1 MFHVKQPRHD
11 LLQAYGELLRR
22 YSRTL
27 DLLSP
32 AGLEAL
38 PQLVEEALLYP
49 EALRRPLKEGTRWL
63 DLGSGAGL
71 PALPL
76 AILRPDLSFTLVERR
91 RRRAAFLNLVR
102 TQLALDNVQVVADDV
117 AQYRPGMPYPIVSA
131 QAVGSF
137 SLVYALTQH
146 LQADMVTLV
155 ARKGPGWR
163 SEMVELERMV
173 RQRALESHE
182 LVLPRHGR
190 LASVTI
196 SGGLPCPPSG

>member
-1 MFHVKQPRHD
+1 MKQQRHD
-11 LLQAYGELLRR
+11 RLRTFQDLLRR
-22 YSRTL
+22 YHRTL

-32 AGLEAL
+32 TGLADL

-49 EALRRPLKEGTRWL
+49 QVLARPIKEGTRWL

-76 AILRPDLSFTLVERR
+76 AIVRPDLSFTLVERR

-102 TQLALDNVQVVADDV
+102 AQLALDNVSVVADDV
-117 AQYRPGMPYPIVSA
+117 GSYRPTASYPVISA
-131 QAVGSF
+131 QAVGNF
-137 SLVYALTQH
+137 SLVYALTRH
-146 LQADMVTLV
+146 LQADRVSLV
-155 ARKGPGWR
+155 SRKGPDWR
-163 SEMVELERMV
+163 SEVGDLERMV
-173 RQRALESHE
+173 RQRALESRE

-196 SGGLPCPPSG
+196 SGGLPCPPLA